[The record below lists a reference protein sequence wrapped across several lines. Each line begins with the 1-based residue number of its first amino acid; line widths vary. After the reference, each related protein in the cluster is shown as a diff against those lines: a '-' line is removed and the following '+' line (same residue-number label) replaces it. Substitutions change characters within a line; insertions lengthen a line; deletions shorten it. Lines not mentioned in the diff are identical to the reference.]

1 MRSTIHGAQKS
12 VVIMGDINHA
22 DRKQEEK
29 EKTGHFFVANKRVD
43 TTTLFLHIYIYYTN
57 ASSPFYIYKYIHC
70 IIYKRSHENAF
81 YSPLG

>member
-29 EKTGHFFVANKRVD
+29 EKNG
-43 TTTLFLHIYIYYTN
+43 TLFCRQQTGGHHHFISSYIYTILMLHLHFIFINIYIV
-57 ASSPFYIYKYIHC
+57 
-70 IIYKRSHENAF
+70 
-81 YSPLG
+81 

>member
-29 EKTGHFFVANKRVD
+29 EKKRDTFLSPTNGWTPPLYFF
-43 TTTLFLHIYIYYTN
+43 IYIYYTN